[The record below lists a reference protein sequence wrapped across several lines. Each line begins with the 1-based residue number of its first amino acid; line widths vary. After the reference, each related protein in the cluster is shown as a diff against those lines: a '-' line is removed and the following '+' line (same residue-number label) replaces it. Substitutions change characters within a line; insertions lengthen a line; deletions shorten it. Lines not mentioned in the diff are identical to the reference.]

1 MRNRAS
7 LLIVCPRCG
16 LGNRLRVMV
25 SAIDVAQR
33 LGLRLAHLWRR
44 DAPVRSTYLMP
55 DEELGAGSCD
65 FETLFE
71 PIPFLEPFADEG
83 QTVRLL
89 SEHAHLCQQQGI
101 SIVDE
106 LHHPRGPIAR
116 SHLEGV
122 GALLLL
128 TSESLPVR
136 EPTKIELYDRYF
148 TPTTAFADMLEARRD
163 DLQGRWLGAM
173 FLDFLALSRASYIIN
188 SHVPTFSIELVFSRG
203 CVVRRRRPASG
214 PVPAAARAPL
224 PAAPSLA
231 TACCARS
238 PSRSVSW
245 CRLQRNGC
253 PPVAS
258 RRPAFSS
265 NRRPRSGDAHAWR
278 RTRP

>member
-101 SIVDE
+101 RIVDE
-106 LHHPRGPIAR
+106 LHHPRGLIAR

-163 DLQGRWLGAM
+163 DLQGRWPQ
-173 FLDFLALSRASYIIN
+173 
-188 SHVPTFSIELVFSRG
+188 VPRTTRVGSVSICGRTT
-203 CVVRRRRPASG
+203 R
-214 PVPAAARAPL
+214 
-224 PAAPSLA
+224 
-231 TACCARS
+231 
-238 PSRSVSW
+238 SRSRS
-245 CRLQRNGC
+245 RQRTT
-253 PPVAS
+253 
-258 RRPAFSS
+258 AFSS
-265 NRRPRSGDAHAWR
+265 SPTA
-278 RTRP
+278 TRPERSS